1 MNVDIS
7 KVLNVVI
14 VDENYIVDTFLLR
27 GAIFDKA
34 TGTLTL
40 KRQLKEKID
49 PIEIPKDNQD
59 QEREDWKSIE
69 ETIFGIP
76 KELPDGK

>member
-1 MNVDIS
+1 MNVDVS

-40 KRQLKEKID
+40 KRQPKEKID
-49 PIEIPKDNQD
+49 PIDVSEEDIDHSKDIA
-59 QEREDWKSIE
+59 WCKAVIE
-69 ETIFGIP
+69 KINS
-76 KELPDGK
+76 K